1 MSEQNN
7 DDHLYDA
14 VPLEQRR
21 GSLTMGLLWLTMV
34 TCFPNVLAG
43 FQWYKEGMNI
53 QQVINGVLISCGI
66 IMAYSIP
73 ACYLG
78 AKTGLTYTVLSR
90 SVFGSLG
97 ARLISV
103 NVIWISVGWYA
114 LNAIFL
120 ADGIRGL
127 FSMNVPQIWFAA
139 LMAIL
144 MAFNNFFGFSG
155 VANFAR
161 FLAAPVL
168 LLWVGIAFF
177 KACGSCPT
185 SVWVEPASISSGHA
199 LTIVSSFVI
208 GIACWGNEPDY
219 WRFGKKHWA
228 FSIAPVLI
236 SLIIGQVIFPIT
248 GWMLARMTGLTDFA
262 AATRL
267 MNTYVFGG
275 WSVVAAAV
283 LAINYVA
290 VNDSGLYASINAAEN
305 LKHFP
310 RKVWVATLAIL
321 AAAATIMLFGYKQN
335 FEVVA
340 ALSCIVLPC
349 ATMIMVAE
357 EFIIKHICGR
367 SEDLSVVV
375 DFDDAPGLRW
385 AAVGALSIGSIV
397 ATINAGFIP
406 GTEQLSWGVPSL
418 HGWIISMLSYMIL
431 RPLEL
436 KYAAQAICTKKQE
449 AFSVPENQ
457 EEQLAL
463 ATGGNSSDTN

>member
-1 MSEQNN
+1 MSEKDS

-14 VPLEQRR
+14 VPLSERR
-21 GSLTMGLLWLTMV
+21 GGFTMGLLWLTMV

-43 FQWYKEGMNI
+43 FQWFKEGMNI
-53 QQVINGVLISCGI
+53 QQALNGVLISCAI

-90 SVFGSLG
+90 SVFGSIG
-97 ARLISV
+97 ARLISI

-127 FSMNVPQIWFAA
+127 FNMNVPQVWFAA

-168 LLWVGIAFF
+168 LIWVGVAFF

-185 SVWVEPASISSGHA
+185 SVWTESASITSGHA

-228 FSIAPVLI
+228 CSIVPVLV
-236 SLIIGQVIFPIT
+236 SLIIGQVIFPVT
-248 GWMLARMTGLTDFA
+248 GWMLARMTGVTDFA

-275 WSVVAAAV
+275 WSIVAAAV

-290 VNDSGLYASINAAEN
+290 VNDAGLYASINAAEN
-305 LKHFP
+305 LKNYP
-310 RKVWVATLAIL
+310 RKFWVGSLMLL
-321 AAAATIMLFGYKQN
+321 AAAATVMLFGYKQN
-335 FEVVA
+335 FEAVA

-349 ATMIMVAE
+349 ATVIMVAE
-357 EFIIKHICGR
+357 EFLVKRICGK

-375 DFDDAPGLRW
+375 DYDEVPSLRW
-385 AAVGALSIGSIV
+385 AAVAALFIGSIV
-397 ATINAGFIP
+397 ATINSGFLP
-406 GTEQLSWGVPSL
+406 GTEQYAWGVPSM
-418 HGWIISMLSYMIL
+418 HGWIISLIAYLLL

-436 KYAAQAICTKKQE
+436 KYSANAICTGKQE
-449 AFSVPENQ
+449 VISEPT
-457 EEQLAL
+457 EELVGAS
-463 ATGGNSSDTN
+463 AVNSSAESSR